1 MSRLGLP
8 VRLCRAYRLGVVT
21 MVLSSCSI
29 GKGIADF
36 GNDVA
41 NQPPVSF
48 GTSRRVAVGHYS
60 SPLVDPWDDR
70 GPVII
75 AFEYKDDG
83 PHLAMRPL
91 DGTSGCDTG
100 LAYASVVRDKL
111 DNRAQVVAYQD
122 AAGPQDCRGRVHFVD
137 HTCKEYGSPVP
148 NASLPDLLYSDPPG
162 YLVNAAVCELNSDN
176 KPAISSTQ
184 LLVIDPWSGAST
196 VLAGKVIWS
205 KIVSRDDLVVA
216 VIDGGHYKIFNAQ
229 RQVTTDIGSAVTEI
243 ASLSG
248 TDTGFALVDGGT
260 LRTYKSVSDSAPVEI
275 ATDACQAS
283 SDSGGCLFYVSPCSD
298 PKLSQLQCYRAD
310 TGKSTPIDSGTSAPM
325 ASHVT
330 SGSADFSV
338 IYTKQDA
345 QTNSTG
351 LWLYASGS
359 APSQVV
365 GNFSRLYSW
374 APPPNLEIISLVDA
388 GADQGQMVRHTPT
401 ADTVLVDSVSV
412 NFSQGLLANF
422 DASNSVG
429 DLYTP
434 PQLGQTP
441 KLIIAGV
448 PYVKDRNSIVTPP
461 STNLDSIPFGTA
473 AIANAQGSIG
483 DLTLLRYPT
492 DTSPGPE
499 SPRKIASGV
508 SPGGFKFFDA
518 MNALAFTENWN
529 AELTTGT
536 LIVHELTLDARTKVS
551 DEVREF
557 QEVQWP
563 AEGIMYII
571 PSGDRQ
577 GIWVAKAK

>member
-1 MSRLGLP
+1 MSRLGLSA
-8 VRLCRAYRLGVVT
+8 RLCRVYRLGVAT

-48 GTSRRVAVGHYS
+48 GNARRVAVGHYS

-75 AFEYKDDG
+75 AFEYKSDG

-111 DNRAQVVAYQD
+111 DNRTQLVAYQD

-137 HTCKEYGSPVP
+137 HACKEYGLPVP
-148 NASLPDLLYSDPPG
+148 NASLPDLLYSDTPG
-162 YLVNAAVCELNSDN
+162 YLVNAAVCALDSNN
-176 KPAISSTQ
+176 KPYISSTQ
-184 LLVIDPWSGAST
+184 LLVVDPWNGTST
-196 VLAGKVIWS
+196 VLAGAMTWS
-205 KIVSRDDLVVA
+205 KVSRDDLIVA

-229 RQVTTDIGSAVTEI
+229 RQVTTDIGTAVTEI
-243 ASLSG
+243 AFLSG
-248 TDTGFALVDGGT
+248 TDAGFALVDGGT

-275 ATDACQAS
+275 AKDACQPS
-283 SDSGGCLFYVSPCSD
+283 SDAGGCLFYFSPCSD
-298 PKLSQLQCYRAD
+298 RQLQCYRAD
-310 TGKSTPIDSGTSAPM
+310 TGKSTPIDNAVSSPM

-330 SGSADFSV
+330 SGSTDFSV
-338 IYTKQDA
+338 IYTKQDTL
-345 QTNSTG
+345 TNSSG
-351 LWLYASGS
+351 LWLSASGA

-374 APPPNLEIISLVDA
+374 SPPPNLEIISLVDA
-388 GADQGQMVRHTPT
+388 DANKGQMVRHTPT
-401 ADTVLVDSVSV
+401 ADTVLIDSVSV

-422 DASNSVG
+422 DAGNSVG

-441 KLIIAGV
+441 QFIIASV
-448 PYVKDRNSIVTPP
+448 PYVKDRNSIVTP
-461 STNLDSIPFGTA
+461 STTNPDNIPFGTA
-473 AIANAQGSIG
+473 AIVNAQGSIG

-492 DTSPGPE
+492 ETAPGPE

-518 MNALAFTENWN
+518 MNALAFTENWST
-529 AELTTGT
+529 ELTTGT
-536 LIVHELTLDARTKVS
+536 LIVHELSLDARTKVS

-577 GIWVAKAK
+577 GIWVARAK